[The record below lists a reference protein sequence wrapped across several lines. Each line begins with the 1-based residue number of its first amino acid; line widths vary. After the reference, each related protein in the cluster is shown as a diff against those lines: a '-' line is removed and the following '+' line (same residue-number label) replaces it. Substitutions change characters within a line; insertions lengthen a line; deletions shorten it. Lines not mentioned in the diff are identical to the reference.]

1 MIMKKIYSIIAS
13 AIIAV
18 GFTACTQ
25 SDFVETSAPDVSA
38 TSIDNAIQ
46 FGTYLGKTG
55 TTRAGATGT
64 ITTTNLKTTDGAI
77 KTAGFG
83 VYALYT
89 GNTDFDAVI
98 DRTPNFMWNQQV
110 TSDGTK
116 WNYTPVKYWPNG
128 NATADNTY
136 NGATA
141 TGGGKVSFFA
151 YAPWVTTGSGST
163 GIIGVSGADAKVN
176 PNITYVLTQGE
187 NFVDLLWGSTKGN
200 SETTYDAAQPGG
212 TVVST
217 TSGTAITTPISP
229 AAAGATNINLTK
241 QKIDGTVNFLFKHSL
256 SKIGGG
262 SARGNGTPAGIS
274 IMLDIDDLNGG
285 TDDNNTKVLVKE
297 IKITT
302 DADGDDVVDAD
313 EKVVKQGTL
322 DLATGLWAKESA
334 DADLVVSMTT
344 SRTADDYYELNSTIM
359 EPTSAPAKTEA
370 AWDALVEGVKV
381 TPKSIYKKSDV
392 EGLVFFPGEA
402 PKLRVTVD
410 YIVRTKDTR
419 LADKYTEV
427 EQIVTKVLQM
437 PTLEMNKVYN
447 LLIHLGLTSVKFTA
461 SVADWSD
468 DNGDG
473 TVDPA
478 TEIVL
483 KEVWVPTNVLA
494 VAAGSTASV
503 NISKTADSKFQFEVT
518 GLGASEAWTA
528 TSSNTDVATVTLSG
542 TSDANGKAT
551 IEVTTKKNTGAAR
564 STTVTVTKTS
574 DSSTTT
580 LTINQAAGN

>member
-1 MIMKKIYSIIAS
+1 MGKKLFLFAAAAVALAS
-13 AIIAV
+13 
-18 GFTACTQ
+18 CTETDLSGDTSFAKEST
-25 SDFVETSAPDVSA
+25 SD
-38 TSIDNAIQ
+38 AIQ
-46 FGTYLGKTG
+46 FSATTRNTG

-64 ITTTNLKTTDGAI
+64 ITTENLKTTAGAI
-77 KTAGFG
+77 REAGFG

-89 GNTDFDAVI
+89 GDTNFDEVV

-110 TSDGTK
+110 KSDGTK

-128 NATADNTY
+128 NTTADNTY
-136 NGATA
+136 NNATG

-151 YAPWVTTGSGST
+151 YAPY
-163 GIIGVSGADAKVN
+163 VSAGADEAGITAVSANDVKTN
-176 PNITYVLTQGE
+176 PYVSYRLTEGE
-187 NFVDLLWGSTKGN
+187 SFVDLLWGSTNGS
-200 SETTYDAAQPGG
+200 SETTYDAAQAGG

-217 TSGTAITTPISP
+217 SNGTNITTPINP
-229 AAAGATNINLTK
+229 VAAGKTNINLTK
-241 QKIDGTVNFLFKHSL
+241 QKIKEGTVNFFFKHAL

-262 SARGNGTPAGIS
+262 TARANGTPAGIS

-285 TDDNNTKVLVKE
+285 TDDANTKVLVKE

-302 DADGDDVVDAD
+302 DADGDGTVEEG
-313 EKVVKQGTL
+313 EKVYNDGTL
-322 DLATGLWAKESA
+322 DLATGLWSLPTKSA
-334 DADLVVSMTT
+334 DKVVSMTT
-344 SRTADDYYELNSTIM
+344 SRTADSYYELNSTIM
-359 EPTSAPAKTEA
+359 EPSSAPAKTEE
-370 AWDALVEGVKV
+370 AWTALPEGVKV
-381 TPKSIYKKSDV
+381 TPKSIYKKTDV

-410 YIVRTKDTR
+410 YIVRTKDTG
-419 LADKYTEV
+419 LANSYSEV
-427 EQIVTKVLQM
+427 EQTVTKVLQM
-437 PTLEMNKVYN
+437 PTLKMNKVYN

-468 DNGDG
+468 DNNDG

-483 KEVWVPTNVLA
+483 KEVWVPANVLA
-494 VAAGSTASV
+494 VAAGSTATV
-503 NISKTADSKFQFEVT
+503 NISKTEDSKFQFEVT
-518 GLGASEAWTA
+518 GLGDSEAWTA
-528 TSSNTDVATVTLSG
+528 ESSNTEVATVTASG

-564 STTVTVTKTS
+564 TTTITITKTS

-580 LTINQAAGN
+580 LTVNQAAGN